1 MTRIR
6 IFWSVPPMSAKYD
19 PSGRKSPA
27 LVTVM
32 SLLMRMSTCV
42 TWTSRLIRV
51 TPGKF
56 RSITNSLCLVNTQ
69 AYSLSARSSRACS
82 ASALSPPDGPVTTAS
97 SPRVEASVTGRSRSC
112 GYGAESSDV
121 ADPNSSRFAGVSGIR
136 VTEPSIEHSCRSPA

>member
-1 MTRIR
+1 M
-6 IFWSVPPMSAKYD
+6 YD

-32 SLLMRMSTCV
+32 SLLRRMSTCV

-56 RSITNSLCLVNTQ
+56 RSITNSLCLVNTR
-69 AYSLSARSSRACS
+69 AYWIRARSSRACS

-97 SPRVEASVTGRSRSC
+97 MPRVEASVTGRSRNC
-112 GYGAESSDV
+112 GNGLESSPV
-121 ADPNSSRFAGVSGIR
+121 PTEPNSARFAGVSGIR
-136 VTEPSIEHSCRSPA
+136 VTDPSTEHSCRSPTATAR